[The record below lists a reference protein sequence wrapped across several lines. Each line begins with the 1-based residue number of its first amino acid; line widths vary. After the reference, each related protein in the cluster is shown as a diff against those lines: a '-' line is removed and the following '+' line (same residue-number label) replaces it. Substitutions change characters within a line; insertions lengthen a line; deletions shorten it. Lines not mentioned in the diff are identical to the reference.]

1 MNYFDHAASSSLY
14 PEVLEILLKS
24 YSEDFANPSSQ
35 HILGHTLFEKIEEAR
50 AEFLKAL
57 GAHKDDSFYF
67 TSSAT
72 ESNNTVIKGLNFDE
86 GDAILYSRAD
96 HPSLTAPI
104 EQIASAFKAEL
115 KEIPLSNDG
124 TIDIEKFE
132 SLLDKNIKLV
142 ALTHVNNQ
150 SGVIQDVGLL
160 SKLVKEKTNAHV
172 HVDAV
177 QAFGK
182 IKVALNPHI
191 DSLSMTSHKI
201 GGPKG
206 VAGLFLKK
214 GANVNPLLLG
224 GGQEQG
230 FRSSTQAFPLI
241 VAFHKAMKISLGNLE
256 VSLLKTKKLSDLIQT
271 KLTQSIP
278 PLLSPFKTTSPYIFS
293 FLLPGIS
300 SDIILRHL
308 EMRDV
313 FISSTSACSSKISG
327 FNPSLL
333 ALGIPEN
340 FHKNFLRISLSPVT
354 TEKEVEN
361 LVREFQ
367 NVWGDLK
374 HLKGK

>member
-1 MNYFDHAASSSLY
+1 MNYFDHAASSGLY
-14 PEVLEILLKS
+14 PEVLEILQKS
-24 YSEDFANPSSQ
+24 LQEDFANPSSQ
-35 HILGHTLFEKIEEAR
+35 HILGHTLFEKINQAR
-50 AEFLKAL
+50 SEFLKVL
-57 GAHKDDSFYF
+57 GAHKEDSFYF

-72 ESNNTVIKGLNFDE
+72 ESNNTVIKGLSFHE
-86 GDAILYSRAD
+86 GDVILYSKAD

-104 EQIASAFKAEL
+104 EQLASILKIEL
-115 KEIPLSNDG
+115 KEIPLNSDG
-124 TIDIEKFE
+124 TINIEYFQNA
-132 SLLDKNIKLV
+132 LDKNIKLV

-150 SGVIQDVGLL
+150 SGVIQDIGLL
-160 SKLVKEKTNAHV
+160 SKLVKEYTNAHV

-191 DSLSMTSHKI
+191 DSLSITSHKI

-206 VAGLFLKK
+206 VAGLFLKRGTK
-214 GANVNPLLLG
+214 VNPLLLG

-241 VAFHKAMKISLGNLE
+241 IAFHKAMKISLANLDE
-256 VSLLKTKKLSDLIQT
+256 SLLRVAALREIIQAQI
-271 KLTQSIP
+271 TQSIP
-278 PLLSPFKTTSPYIFS
+278 PLLSPFKSTSPYIFS
-293 FLLPGIS
+293 FVLPGIS

-327 FNPSLL
+327 FNPSLF
-333 ALGIPEN
+333 ALGIPEQ

-361 LVREFQ
+361 LVCGFQ
-367 NVWGDLK
+367 KVWGDLK